1 MSDNTNKTLSDA
13 ERAARRAKYKKKS
26 ELAVVWRQFK
36 KNKLALFGLVIIA
49 VMVVLALAAP
59 LFIDFEKDVIEQSV
73 MDRLKG
79 PSAEHWLG
87 TDAYGRDI
95 LCRLLWAARV
105 SMFTGFTVIAIGIV
119 GGIILGATAGYV
131 GGVVDNLIMR
141 FIDIFLA
148 IPFTLMAISIVAT
161 LGNSI
166 PNLVLALSL
175 SLIPKFTRIIRSSVI
190 GLKGQEFIEAA
201 KLCGAS
207 GPVIDLKHIIPN
219 ALGPIIVEATL
230 AVARTII
237 DIAGLSFIGLGIQ
250 PPNPEWGAML
260 SDARKYMIQY
270 PYLIMSPGI
279 AIVLTAASLTLIGDG
294 LRDALDPK
302 MRN

>member
-1 MSDNTNKTLSDA
+1 MSETTNKTISEA

-26 ELAVVWRQFK
+26 EFVTVWRQFR
-36 KNKLALFGLVIIA
+36 KNKLALFGLFIII
-49 VMVVLALAAP
+49 VMLTIAITAP
-59 LFIDFEKDVIEQSV
+59 LFINYETDVIEQHV
-73 MDRLKG
+73 TERLQG
-79 PSAEHWLG
+79 PSAAHWLG

-95 LCRLLWAARV
+95 LSRLLWAARV
-105 SMFTGFTVIAIGIV
+105 SMFTGFAVIIIALIG
-119 GGIILGATAGYV
+119 GTALGATAGYV
-131 GGVVDNLIMR
+131 GGVVDNIIMR

-166 PNLVLALSL
+166 PNLLLALSL

-207 GPVIDLKHIIPN
+207 GPVIVLKHIIPN
-219 ALGPIIVEATL
+219 ALGPIIVEGTL

-270 PYLIMSPGI
+270 PYLIMSPGL

-302 MRN
+302 MRT